1 MPYRFW
7 AEREEENLAMAGA
20 GGGQKKGKPG
30 KKAKGSGRPPRN
42 EPSRQRANLIWAI
55 AHPLRRRV
63 LRTLAG
69 SEEACSPTQMSR
81 QFGLEVSAVAYHLQ
95 ILQKCGAVELADEQI
110 ARGAVEHFYA
120 TKIVD
125 DPPIEALLEET
136 RDADAEHE

>member
-1 MPYRFW
+1 
-7 AEREEENLAMAGA
+7 MADASGGA
-20 GGGQKKGKPG
+20 KRGKPRKKG
-30 KKAKGSGRPPRN
+30 ARPTAS

-63 LRTLAG
+63 LRALAD
-69 SEEACSPTQMSR
+69 SEKAGSPTQMSR
-81 QFGLEVSAVAYHLQ
+81 RLGLGVSAVAYHVQ
-95 ILQKCGAVELADEQI
+95 ILQKCGAVELADEQM

-136 RDADAEHE
+136 RRADEDE

>member
-1 MPYRFW
+1 
-7 AEREEENLAMAGA
+7 MADA
-20 GGGQKKGKPG
+20 GGQKKGKPG
-30 KKAKGSGRPPRN
+30 KKTAKRRVRPTMS

-63 LRTLAG
+63 LRTLAR
-69 SEEACSPTQMSR
+69 SEETCSPTQMSR
-81 QFGLEVSAVAYHLQ
+81 QFDLGVSAVAYHIQ
-95 ILQKCGAVELADEQI
+95 ILQKCGAVELADEQM

-136 RDADAEHE
+136 READAEYE